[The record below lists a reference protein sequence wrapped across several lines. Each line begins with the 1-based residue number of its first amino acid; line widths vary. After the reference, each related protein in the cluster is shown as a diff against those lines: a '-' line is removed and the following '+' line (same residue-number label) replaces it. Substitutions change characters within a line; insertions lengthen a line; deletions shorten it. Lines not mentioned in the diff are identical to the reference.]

1 MSFARAT
8 RSPQALESPFRR
20 AAPWLC
26 VIATNHNHNRK
37 GRFHVQPRSRRTLGP
52 SRILSMTSGGK
63 EATGLPRMF
72 FLFVTGRALDQ
83 EVLLSK
89 AGFQLVR
96 LILDVRTQGEQSSR
110 H

>member
-8 RSPQALESPFRR
+8 RIPQALESPFRR

-26 VIATNHNHNRK
+26 VIATNHNRK
-37 GRFHVQPRSRRTLGP
+37 GRFHVQPRSGRPLGP

-72 FLFVTGRALDQ
+72 FLFVTGRALGQ

>member
-1 MSFARAT
+1 
-8 RSPQALESPFRR
+8 
-20 AAPWLC
+20 
-26 VIATNHNHNRK
+26 
-37 GRFHVQPRSRRTLGP
+37 
-52 SRILSMTSGGK
+52 MTSGGK